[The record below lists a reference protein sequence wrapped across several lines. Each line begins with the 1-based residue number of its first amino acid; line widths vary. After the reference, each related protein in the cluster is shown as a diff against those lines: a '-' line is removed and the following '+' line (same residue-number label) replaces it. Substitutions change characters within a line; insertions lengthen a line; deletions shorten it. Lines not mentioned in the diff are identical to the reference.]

1 MTLGLIDTSQNNRAI
16 MVSVVMLAV
25 VVPVNVQLKP
35 NNNVHFNAAGM
46 LKLYLI
52 FKITLFF
59 FYSCLALRSLFLY
72 NMKMHS

>member
-1 MTLGLIDTSQNNRAI
+1 MTLGLIDTSQINRAI

-25 VVPVNVQLKP
+25 VVPVNVQQKT

-52 FKITLFF
+52 FKI
-59 FYSCLALRSLFLY
+59 ALFLF
-72 NMKMHS
+72 KKIPV